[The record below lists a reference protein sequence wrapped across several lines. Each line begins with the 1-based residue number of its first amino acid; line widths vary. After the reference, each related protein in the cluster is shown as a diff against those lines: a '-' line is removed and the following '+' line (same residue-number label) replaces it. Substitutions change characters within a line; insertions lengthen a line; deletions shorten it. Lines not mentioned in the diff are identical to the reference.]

1 MFKKILLCV
10 DGSERSL
17 EAARAAAGLTK
28 THRACLT
35 VLHVCQPPAIKEA
48 FPGAPA
54 FAQPLLERYVRD
66 LHHAVIE
73 RTRPAIEAAGSS
85 YDVMEEV
92 GDPVEVIARIADTQE
107 YDLIVMGSRTLD
119 KDKASQLGSVSH
131 GVLCRAHCPTL
142 IVR

>member
-17 EAARAAAGLTK
+17 EAARVAADLAK
-28 THRACLT
+28 TQRACLT
-35 VLHVCQPPAIKEA
+35 LLHVCQPPSLKEP

-54 FAQPLLERYVRD
+54 FAKPLLDRYVRD
-66 LHHAVIE
+66 LHQAVIE
-73 RTRPAIEAAGSS
+73 RARPAVLAVGNG
-85 YDVMEEV
+85 YDVLEEV
-92 GDPVEVIARIADTQE
+92 GDPIEVIARIADTQE
-107 YDLIVMGSRTLD
+107 YDLIVMGSRNLD